1 MQPEE
6 RRKWVADLNKQS
18 HRLNSLAIIAMTH
31 RLIKPGRLA
40 LVSSFGAEAVVLLH
54 LVAQVDADLPVLFI
68 DTDLLFTETLRYQQ
82 QVSALLGL
90 TNVQIIRAKADQHTR
105 IDPLGQLHQ
114 SDPDAFCYLHKTT
127 PLNHALRRFDGW
139 ISGRKRFQGSSR
151 ATVAWFEMDPD
162 RDKIKINPLAQW
174 SRNDVDQYLT
184 KNKLPRHPLV
194 NMGYPSIGC
203 LPCTSPVA
211 TGEDPRSG
219 RWPGQTKTECGLH
232 SPRPPKQPERPNV

>member
-105 IDPLGQLHQ
+105 IDPMGQLHQ
-114 SDPDAFCYLHKTT
+114 SDPDACCYLRKTA

-139 ISGRKRFQGSSR
+139 ISGRKRFRGSSR
-151 ATVAWFEMDPD
+151 ATFAWFEMDPD
-162 RDKIKINPLAQW
+162 RDKIKITLW
-174 SRNDVDQYLT
+174 
-184 KNKLPRHPLV
+184 H
-194 NMGYPSIGC
+194 
-203 LPCTSPVA
+203 
-211 TGEDPRSG
+211 SG
-219 RWPGQTKTECGLH
+219 AGTMWI
-232 SPRPPKQPERPNV
+232 NI

>member
-18 HRLNSLAIIAMTH
+18 HRLSSLAMIAMTH

-114 SDPDAFCYLHKTT
+114 SDPDACCHLCKTA
-127 PLNHALRRFDGW
+127 PLKHALRRFDGW

-151 ATVAWFEMDPD
+151 ATIA
-162 RDKIKINPLAQW
+162 
-174 SRNDVDQYLT
+174 
-184 KNKLPRHPLV
+184 
-194 NMGYPSIGC
+194 
-203 LPCTSPVA
+203 
-211 TGEDPRSG
+211 
-219 RWPGQTKTECGLH
+219 
-232 SPRPPKQPERPNV
+232 